1 MAVDPRVEARER
13 TSGRFDVRVLDPSP
27 AGFEEPPWFAD
38 DPVNAPVSGDRPV
51 VSPVPNGDRT
61 WDAVA
66 ADEPDLADWCAD
78 HWLGAWRHPRPIDD
92 VATFVATRDALHA
105 VGEHVLAA
113 ARHAANGKIGLR
125 VTHRG
130 FGTPFFEHDGQ
141 PAQLRVDGTDLVV
154 VHGDD
159 VTRTPL
165 TVLSSPTRGSH
176 AFPTT
181 KPEGDLDLG
190 YPTATVWS
198 ADLVRQIDTRAA
210 AQLADVFGFACS
222 VLEEFRCGQLDGD
235 TTRVQL
241 WPEHFDLSID
251 LGDDAAGDP
260 GHLRVVARRRRPPRA
275 LPVRDAL
282 GATWQPDPFWNDAAF
297 NGASLTYRELLAD
310 ADDQRAAAL
319 DFFRTG
325 WSILHPRRRG
335 RHDEHRAPYHRADRR
350 AASLAPVASRVLAVP
365 QVILFGGMASCSC
378 CTRTR

>member
-92 VATFVATRDALHA
+92 VATFVATRDALHT

-159 VTRTPL
+159 VTRIPL
-165 TVLSSPTRGSH
+165 TVLSSPTRGYH

-222 VLEEFRCGQLDGD
+222 VLEEIRCGQLDGD

-241 WPEHFDLSID
+241 WPEHFDMSID
-251 LGDDAAGDP
+251 LGDDATGERGTFGVSPGDTAHP
-260 GHLRVVARRRRPPRA
+260 EPYLYATHWADVA
-275 LPVRDAL
+275 
-282 GATWQPDPFWNDAAF
+282 PDPYWNDAAF
-297 NGASLTYRELLAD
+297 NGASLTYRELLAAPD
-310 ADDQRAAAL
+310 PRAAAL
-319 DFFRTG
+319 EFFRTG
-325 WSILHPRRRG
+325 WSILHP
-335 RHDEHRAPYHRADRR
+335 
-350 AASLAPVASRVLAVP
+350 ASARS
-365 QVILFGGMASCSC
+365 S
-378 CTRTR
+378 